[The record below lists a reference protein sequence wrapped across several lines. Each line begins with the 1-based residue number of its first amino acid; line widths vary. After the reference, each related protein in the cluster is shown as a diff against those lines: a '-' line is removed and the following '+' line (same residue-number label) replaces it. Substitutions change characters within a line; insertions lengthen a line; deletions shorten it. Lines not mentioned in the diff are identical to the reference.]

1 MTKTT
6 VKKKS
11 NAGRK
16 TKYFTHIEPNLET
29 IRLLR
34 QKGDTEENIAKRFGV
49 AVSTWNEYKLKYP
62 EFKAVTRECAEYVY
76 LKTQESLYN
85 TAWGWTVPQLKE
97 TWELDARTGKMIL
110 VKKEI
115 LPDKVIVGNVIAQK
129 FILTNRGKG
138 DWVDRNI
145 TDTTVSGNVEQL
157 EIIAET
163 LKLIGSKGIDQS
175 QFEDSDEDDEQ

>member
-1 MTKTT
+1 
-6 VKKKS
+6 
-11 NAGRK
+11 
-16 TKYFTHIEPNLET
+16 
-29 IRLLR
+29 
-34 QKGDTEENIAKRFGV
+34 
-49 AVSTWNEYKLKYP
+49 
-62 EFKAVTRECAEYVY
+62 
-76 LKTQESLYN
+76 
-85 TAWGWTVPQLKE
+85 
-97 TWELDARTGKMIL
+97 MIL